1 MKNLNKNETGFTLI
15 ELLVVV
21 VIVGISAAVA
31 TPSLVGSWRQN
42 RANQAF
48 SQLVSALQSAQ
59 ANANRLSTTC
69 TVTITQTQVTA
80 ASPTSPSGST
90 GGCIQETVNFD
101 STIINVNTNPT
112 FITPFTSGVAFA
124 FNGTTTATT
133 TLFVGRKDG
142 STPNTTNANCV
153 VITDPLGLIRTGKY
167 TALATITTTSG
178 TTNTNFCEIID
189 KYPN

>member
-1 MKNLNKNETGFTLI
+1 VKNLNKNETGFTLI

-31 TPSLVGSWRQN
+31 TPSLVGSLRQN

-69 TVTITQTQVTA
+69 TVTVTQTQVTA
-80 ASPTSPSGST
+80 APV
-90 GGCIQETVNFD
+90 GCIQETVNFD
-101 STIINVNTNPT
+101 STIINVNTSPT
-112 FITPFTSGVAFA
+112 STTPFTTPIAFN
-124 FNGTTTATT
+124 FNGTINTTITPTNPT
-133 TLFVGRKDG
+133 TLFVARKIG
-142 STPNTTNANCV
+142 TTLSAVISTANISNANCV
-153 VITDPLGLIRTGKY
+153 VITSPLGFIRTGKY
-167 TALATITTTSG
+167 NTSS
-178 TTNTNFCEIID
+178 TNCEIID